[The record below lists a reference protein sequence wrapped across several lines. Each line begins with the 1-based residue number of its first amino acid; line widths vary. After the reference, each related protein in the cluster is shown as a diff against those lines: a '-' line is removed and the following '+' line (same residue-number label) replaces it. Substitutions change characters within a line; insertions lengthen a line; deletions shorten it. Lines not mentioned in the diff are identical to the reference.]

1 MLNKELKKIN
11 DVTGFSKAQDYV
23 KEYKKKYPKKDIVS
37 LGIGDVSKPIVKPII
52 KAMHKAVDD
61 LADMKSF
68 KGYGNYYGIDE
79 LRKTILKKEYKKYN
93 FTKEEIY
100 VSDGTKSD
108 STNILELFDKNSN
121 ILLADVIYPI
131 YRNGAYAL
139 SRKVYTTPLDEN
151 FKMKI
156 PNKHYDIIYICS
168 PNNPIG
174 NAYTYN
180 DLKKWIN
187 YCLKEKAIIIY
198 DNVYECFIN
207 SKDVPKSIY
216 EIKGAKKCAIELR
229 SFSKKA
235 SFTGLRCSYFVL
247 PKEIDNKL
255 FKERTINR
263 FNGASYVAQI
273 GALAYY
279 QKESQELIKKN
290 LKLYKENI
298 KYLKD
303 SFIKMGFEV
312 VGGKDSP
319 YLWIKIKE
327 NIDSYSYFKKLLH
340 DINVIVVPGIIF
352 GKKGDKYFRVSGLGN
367 IDNSKEA
374 IKRIKKYYEKK
385 S

>member
-1 MLNKELKKIN
+1 MLNKNLLKIDN
-11 DVTGFSKAQDYV
+11 ITGFSKAQNYV
-23 KEYKKKYPKKDIVS
+23 KEYKKKYPRADIVS

-52 KAMHKAVDD
+52 DAMHKAVDD

-79 LRKTILKKEYKKYN
+79 LRETILKKEYKKYD

-100 VSDGTKSD
+100 ISDGTKSD
-108 STNILELFDKNSN
+108 STNILELFDKNSK
-121 ILLADVIYPI
+121 ILLADIIYPI

-139 SRKVYTTPLDEN
+139 SRKIYTTPLDTD

-207 SKDVPKSIY
+207 DKDIPKSIY

-273 GALAYY
+273 AALAYY
-279 QKESQELIKKN
+279 QKDSQELIKKN

-303 SFIKMGFEV
+303 SFIKMGFKV
-312 VGGKDSP
+312 IGGDNSP

-327 NIDSYSYFKKLLH
+327 NIDSFSYFKKLLH